1 METPMWIVRELIA
14 QSVTLDVSSS
24 GQSNRAVTQIVADGT
39 VFANAAELSSWG
51 DAPVQVH
58 LCEECGIEGCATG
71 GWLVPRHVG
80 VGVAFVPAFGE
91 MLDADEEGVECAPT
105 DFDQGMPVFLP
116 DDYDRLRRWCAGLP
130 PSAAVPVLTGDEL
143 LPSLQWEAPSNVLGK
158 FPDEVQLDQDLLLA
172 ASDGEISDVA
182 DMLERAIRRI
192 DGAGRAWL
200 APVPAGARAV
210 TLYLDAPGTPEWTA
224 LYTIGDEIR
233 LAATLFGYGAG
244 SELT

>member
-1 METPMWIVRELIA
+1 MWVVRDLVA

-24 GQSNRAVTQIVADGT
+24 GRSNRAVTQIVADGT

-51 DAPVQVH
+51 DAPVQVC

-71 GWLVPRHVG
+71 GWLAPRHVG

-91 MLDADEEGVECAPT
+91 MLDADEDGAECAPA
-105 DFDQGMPVFLP
+105 DFDQGMPVFVP

-130 PSAAVPVLTGDEL
+130 PAEAVPVLTGDEL
-143 LPSLQWEAPSNVLGK
+143 LRSLQWEAPAHVLGK
-158 FPDEVQLDQDLLLA
+158 FPDEIQLDQDIVLA

-192 DGAGRAWL
+192 DGVGRAWL
-200 APVPAGARAV
+200 VTVPAIARAV
-210 TLYLDAPGTPEWTA
+210 TLYLDAPGTPEWAA
-224 LYTIGDEIR
+224 LFIVDDEIR
-233 LAATLFGYGAG
+233 LAAPLFGYFAG
-244 SELT
+244 SALT